1 MQFEHNQFDN
11 LLDDETTEDL
21 NTETQEE
28 VIEPAGN
35 STEEEEEDSS
45 SSEEG
50 TEETGEDDDLDAFS
64 SFLKSRGIRD
74 GKTIIY
80 ENEETGETEE
90 VDFGTLSKDEQLSIL
105 ES

>member
-50 TEETGEDDDLDAFS
+50 TEETEEEDDLDAFS

-74 GKTIIY
+74 GK
-80 ENEETGETEE
+80 
-90 VDFGTLSKDEQLSIL
+90 LSFMKTRKQERLKRLIL
-105 ES
+105 EL